1 MEAHDVYFSE
11 GGTSINTIGT
21 KGNDTMQREEK
32 NNKPKLISYT
42 RCSTE
47 KEAQDSSMLTQ
58 SAEINAWAEHNGFE
72 VIGSF
77 SDRASG
83 RSMERDG
90 LLAALALANNTGASV
105 AIVELSRLSRSVGD
119 VANLLNAN
127 TRIILTRSGRSLSKE
142 MVLIMAV
149 FAEAESD
156 AISRRTKAGIAAAFE
171 RDPNLRAQWGRASD
185 PSAPADLVRGKIEA
199 ANRFALVYGPIAW
212 NLRESGKS
220 FRKIAEYLM
229 AAKIPTPRGKANWTK
244 MGVKRLVE
252 RYDRIIN
259 PIEPEEPEVFLEQP
273 VATPKDLKKV
283 VERRLP
289 RNPFDEALD
298 KGEFGF
304 LEIDFDGFSE
314 EKSDSWDSVLKELDE
329 IGFETSELIK
339 PDSPDTEPEAPQVE
353 VEFINSVGT
362 PGDNVDVQD
371 DEF

>member
-1 MEAHDVYFSE
+1 M
-11 GGTSINTIGT
+11 
-21 KGNDTMQREEK
+21 
-32 NNKPKLISYT
+32 
-42 RCSTE
+42 
-47 KEAQDSSMLTQ
+47 
-58 SAEINAWAEHNGFE
+58 
-72 VIGSF
+72 
-77 SDRASG
+77 
-83 RSMERDG
+83 
-90 LLAALALANNTGASV
+90 
-105 AIVELSRLSRSVGD
+105 
-119 VANLLNAN
+119 
-127 TRIILTRSGRSLSKE
+127 
-142 MVLIMAV
+142 
-149 FAEAESD
+149 
-156 AISRRTKAGIAAAFE
+156 
-171 RDPNLRAQWGRASD
+171 
-185 PSAPADLVRGKIEA
+185 
-199 ANRFALVYGPIAW
+199 YGPIAW

-304 LEIDFDGFSE
+304 LEIDFDDFSGFSE
-314 EKSDSWDSVLKELDE
+314 EKSDSWEDSWGSTLDE
-329 IGFETSELIK
+329 LEKIGFDTSELIK

-371 DEF
+371 DDF

>member
-1 MEAHDVYFSE
+1 MEASDVYFSE
-11 GGTSINTIGT
+11 GGTSINTMGT
-21 KGNDTMQREEK
+21 KRNDTMQREEK

-298 KGEFGF
+298 KG
-304 LEIDFDGFSE
+304 D
-314 EKSDSWDSVLKELDE
+314 EKSDSWGDSWDSVLKELDE
-329 IGFETSELIK
+329 IGFDTSELIK

-353 VEFINSVGT
+353 VEFINTVGI